1 MASLAR
7 RAKKLATGDVVFVM
21 DCTGS
26 MGSFIAAARNECCK
40 IIDSVKA
47 EGGAVSSVA
56 GSKLATGTKIPLR
69 VRFGFVAYRDYMDGA
84 GHLQHCDFTEDVD
97 SVKGFIG
104 GLSATGGGDGP
115 EDVVGGLRVAAE
127 TLTWTAQH
135 RTVFLFA
142 DAPNHGHL
150 LHDGSGDSYARD
162 PRTLQAE
169 ADIPRIMANFRS
181 TNTDFFFVRIN
192 PTYTQKME
200 GQLKTFYE
208 QGRETGAA
216 FTTFDLNSTAANFFE
231 EVGKYAVGS
240 VSRSMTASMTSSRRG
255 FRALAGEPPRDLDE
269 SKPIWPVHLDPS
281 AASWALP
288 DGWKEVPAEMSFCF
302 MARHTDAPKWK
313 SRNARLVQRVRP
325 FAYGAMRAAYYFYNP
340 ATGEK
345 FVGKRYL
352 GKGATPKDYES
363 DIYMQHYA
371 QCLAK
376 DANERLSKAK
386 VRRAFAFLLP
396 WKLKDPKSGLVFCME
411 YYMQGEYKKWNNN
424 NGWSDDSMGGLMAA
438 AFSHFS
444 HAATA
449 GQAMVV
455 DIQGVNGWCFTD
467 PQVHSADPKAFGAGN
482 LGETG
487 MTRFYA
493 THQCNSYC
501 KLLGCSPERREL
513 QPIQEFRRVDVTGG
527 GLKAFCS
534 VCGSDDVLVKD
545 TDMSVKA
552 RKRQDILCREHNS
565 LYMKTLENC
574 KCVGCGKNVEFSSWY
589 VDIRGLAP
597 PERCASCQHKA
608 GGRATEARIIIHGES
623 APESRIT
630 FAASKGLSR
639 TSSEGLRRP
648 EETVPSSSES
658 PSRASRAERGKVLSV
673 PYDENWPDRLLEAV
687 IFQPRAMVTDVNGK
701 RLDAEGGAPGELV
714 DTPSPMDFP
723 LRVIYAKRSA
733 STSTLGEP
741 SKPSEVRPASAA
753 TKSTPPQ
760 VRSAKDS
767 SASDDAQY
775 CAENHVVPK
784 GSKFCT
790 ECGGPPLPKA
800 SSATKCSSCGHS
812 CESSSKFCGGC
823 GNPLSVS
830 FRCPNGHD
838 NEANAKFCSECG
850 LKCSAVKPL
859 SSKGSSSEG
868 STPATSSRSS
878 TVYNSRREYLASEDG
893 LQCLSAFVRRGN
905 DPAAFK
911 RKNCRNFK
919 SGTCSFGKD
928 CSFVHDEF
936 PM

>member
-84 GHLQHCDFTEDVD
+84 GHLQHCDLTEDVD
-97 SVKGFIG
+97 SVKGFIA
-104 GLSATGGGDGP
+104 GLSATGGDDGP

-150 LHDGSGDSYARD
+150 LHDGSGDDHARD

-192 PTYTQKME
+192 RTYTQKME

-340 ATGEK
+340 ETGEK

-467 PQVHSADPKAFGAGN
+467 PQVHSADRKAFGAGN

-552 RKRQDILCREHNS
+552 QKRQDILCREHNA

-574 KCVGCGKNVEFSSWY
+574 KCVGCNKKLEFSSWY

-630 FAASKGLSR
+630 FSASKGLSR
-639 TSSEGLRRP
+639 TPSEGLRRP
-648 EETVPSSSES
+648 EEAVPSSSES
-658 PSRASRAERGKVLSV
+658 PPRVSR
-673 PYDENWPDRLLEAV
+673 
-687 IFQPRAMVTDVNGK
+687 
-701 RLDAEGGAPGELV
+701 
-714 DTPSPMDFP
+714 
-723 LRVIYAKRSA
+723 AKRSA
-733 STSTLGEP
+733 STSALGEP
-741 SKPSEVRPASAA
+741 SPSKSSEVRPASAS
-753 TKSTPPQ
+753 TKSTPPE

-767 SASDDAQY
+767 AASDDAQY

-800 SSATKCSSCGHS
+800 SSATKCSSCGHT
-812 CESSSKFCGGC
+812 CESSSKFCGEC

-850 LKCSAVKPL
+850 SKC
-859 SSKGSSSEG
+859 
-868 STPATSSRSS
+868 T
-878 TVYNSRREYLASEDG
+878 
-893 LQCLSAFVRRGN
+893 
-905 DPAAFK
+905 K
-911 RKNCRNFK
+911 RK
-919 SGTCSFGKD
+919 
-928 CSFVHDEF
+928 
-936 PM
+936 